1 MENGQQ
7 AMTDWSM
14 IIALIALVLSV
25 VANYTNF
32 RSAATLLIGDF
43 RRSKHAVLV
52 RKVQL
57 RVKLY
62 GRDHDRAAA
71 YLNSQPK
78 ALAAEALTRIC
89 GGFPGVGM
97 IHGPTNR
104 IIFSMLDEH
113 TTEIAGFVHEYYRAQ
128 EAHNK
133 REMDQARDM
142 IGSALG
148 FFIRR
153 YHPVL
158 QVSCA
163 MNAHMPTRVGG
174 VIAAIGLE
182 HLGASCARVGW
193 DVRVD
198 EDIPAKLL
206 MHGVVELK
214 KLETGFWRVT
224 DFRLRA

>member
-7 AMTDWSM
+7 TMTDWSL

-32 RSAATLLIGDF
+32 RSAAIHLIGDF
-43 RRSKHAVLV
+43 RRSTHAVRV
-52 RKVQL
+52 RIVQI

-71 YLNSQPK
+71 YLNSQSK
-78 ALAAEALTRIC
+78 ALAAEVLTRIC
-89 GGFPGVGM
+89 GGLPGVGM
-97 IHGPTNR
+97 INGPINR
-104 IIFSMLDEH
+104 IIFSMLDER
-113 TTEIAGFVHEYYRAQ
+113 TTELAGFVHEYYRAQ
-128 EAHNK
+128 ESRNK
-133 REMDQARDM
+133 REMDHARDM
-142 IGSALG
+142 IGFALG
-148 FFIRR
+148 SLIMR

-158 QVSCA
+158 QVPCA
-163 MNAHMPTRVGG
+163 MNAHMSTRVGG

-182 HLGASCARVGW
+182 HVGVNCARVGW
-193 DVRVD
+193 EVRVD
-198 EDIPAKLL
+198 EDIPAELL

-224 DFRLRA
+224 DFRRRA

>member
-7 AMTDWSM
+7 TMTDWSL
-14 IIALIALVLSV
+14 IIALVALVLSV

-32 RSAATLLIGDF
+32 RSAMMHLIGDF
-43 RRSKHAVLV
+43 RRFKHAVRI
-52 RKVQL
+52 RKIQL

-62 GRDHDRAAA
+62 GRDHDGAAA

-78 ALAAEALTRIC
+78 ALAAEVLTRIC
-89 GGFPGVGM
+89 GGLPGVAM

-104 IIFSMLDEH
+104 IIGSMLDED
-113 TTEIAGFVHEYYRAQ
+113 TTQIAGFVHEYYRAQ
-128 EAHNK
+128 EAHDK
-133 REMDQARDM
+133 REMDRARDM
-142 IGSALG
+142 VGSSLG
-148 FFIRR
+148 FFIMR

-182 HLGASCARVGW
+182 HIGANCARIGW
-193 DVRVD
+193 EVRVD
-198 EDIPAKLL
+198 EDIPAELL

-214 KLETGFWRVT
+214 KLEIGFWRVT

>member
-7 AMTDWSM
+7 AMTDWSL
-14 IIALIALVLSV
+14 IIASIALVLSV
-25 VANYTNF
+25 AANYTNF
-32 RSAATLLIGDF
+32 RSATIHLIGDF
-43 RRSKHAVLV
+43 RRFKHAVLV

-57 RVKLY
+57 MVKRY

-78 ALAAEALTRIC
+78 ALAAEVLTRIC
-89 GGFPGVGM
+89 GGSPGVAKL
-97 IHGPTNR
+97 HGPINR

-113 TTEIAGFVHEYYRAQ
+113 TTELAGFVHEYYRAQ
-128 EAHNK
+128 EAHDK
-133 REMDQARDM
+133 REMDRARDM
-142 IGSALG
+142 IGFALG
-148 FFIRR
+148 SFIWR

-163 MNAHMPTRVGG
+163 MKAHMPTRVGG

-182 HLGASCARVGW
+182 HVGANCARVGW